1 MRNVVRVLAVISFAL
16 SLAACG
22 GVDSPSSATAEDF
35 SGTLAP
41 LGTANRTF
49 SVSKTGE
56 MQVTL
61 QSLTPRPVV
70 GFVGIAIGTPV
81 GTDCAPA
88 LNYIISQA
96 AIGQQYSMGQVQKGT
111 YCILVAD
118 SNAILTTSSTFTVHF
133 LHP

>member
-1 MRNVVRVLAVISFAL
+1 MLKLARLVAAVSFAL

-22 GVDSPSSATAEDF
+22 GVDSPSNATAEDF
-35 SGTLAP
+35 SGSLAP
-41 LGTANRTF
+41 AGQVSRTF

-70 GFVGIAIGTPV
+70 GFVAIALGTPV

-88 LNYIISQA
+88 LNYIVSQA
-96 AIGQQYSMGQVQKGT
+96 AVGQQYSMGQIQKGS

-118 SNAILTTSSTFTVHF
+118 SNAILTTTTAFSIHF

>member
-1 MRNVVRVLAVISFAL
+1 MLKLVRLVAAVSFAL

-22 GVDSPSSATAEDF
+22 GVDSPSNATAEDF

-41 LGTANRTF
+41 AGQASRTF

-70 GFVGIAIGTPV
+70 GFVAIALGTPI
-81 GTDCAPA
+81 GTDCSPA
-88 LNYIISQA
+88 LNYIVSQA
-96 AIGQQYSMGQVQKGT
+96 AVGQQYSMGQIQKGS
-111 YCILVAD
+111 YCILIAD
-118 SNAILTTSSTFTVHF
+118 SNAILTTSTAFSIHF